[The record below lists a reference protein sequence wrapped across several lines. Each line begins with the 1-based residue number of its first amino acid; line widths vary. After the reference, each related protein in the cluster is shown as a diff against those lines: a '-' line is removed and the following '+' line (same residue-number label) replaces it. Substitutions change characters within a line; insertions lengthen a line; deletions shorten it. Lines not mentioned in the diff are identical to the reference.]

1 MNVTVLIDSLREDL
15 AAVAE
20 IGDERSATV
29 AARLADTLSASLR
42 VRMLDALGQAALEL
56 SAKLPSGHVEVR
68 LAGRDPELV
77 YVDDAGDSGGTVGEE
92 LSARITLRLPE
103 GLKAAVDA
111 AAAREGV
118 SANTWLVRAIARAT
132 ESRPTRVGKRLT
144 GYAQS

>member
-1 MNVTVLIDSLREDL
+1 MNITVLIDSLRDDL
-15 AAVAE
+15 AGVAE

-29 AARLADTLSASLR
+29 AARLADTLGASLR
-42 VRMLDALGQAALEL
+42 LRMLDALGQAALEL

-77 YVDDAGDSGGTVGEE
+77 YVDDSSDSGGTVGED

-103 GLKAAVDA
+103 GLKTAVET

-118 SANTWLVRAIARAT
+118 SVNTWLVRAIARTT
-132 ESRPTRVGKRLT
+132 ESRPGKVGKRLT